1 MLGGGGPMARA
12 RTLPITRDDSNKT
25 LKRPL
30 GSPPLPRG
38 LALVRETKKMESEAL
53 SAMDRFGWTAMR
65 PVWTRGVGRESINS
79 APRNLG
85 ARSQPWRYGQQ
96 SIRFICDADARHLSH
111 LLSPTP
117 LSLSRGA
124 GTMADQHDGEG
135 NTDFRL
141 ATPEALLNRLMIT
154 MLIMENPD
162 EITDLVYPILKRF
175 LGMSEMTV
183 EERALCEFF
192 NDCANSREDDG
203 LD

>member
-38 LALVRETKKMESEAL
+38 LALVREAQKMEIETIPP
-53 SAMDRFGWTAMR
+53 MDSCGWTAMR
-65 PVWTRGVGRESINS
+65 HLWTRGLGRQSIGS

-96 SIRFICDADARHLSH
+96 SIRFIRDADARHLPH
-111 LLSPTP
+111 RFSPTP

-124 GTMADQHDGEG
+124 GTMADQHDGES
-135 NTDFRL
+135 NTEFRL

-175 LGMSEMTV
+175 LGMSEMTI